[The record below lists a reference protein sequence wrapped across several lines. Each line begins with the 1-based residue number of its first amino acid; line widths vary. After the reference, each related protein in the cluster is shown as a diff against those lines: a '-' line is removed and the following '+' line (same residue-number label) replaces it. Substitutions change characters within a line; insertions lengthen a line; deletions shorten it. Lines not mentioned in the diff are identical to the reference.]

1 MAIVLGKLCFKFAF
15 TGKKH
20 RTPAGRMIRF
30 AKRIFIIT
38 ASPPTAR
45 RVADGGKFI
54 VQPFLLYF
62 FFLFHLDRKGFSVS
76 QDTDRILYLTD
87 IIHVDHDAL
96 HQNQEACI
104 HLLLNT

>member
-30 AKRIFIIT
+30 ANRIFIIT
-38 ASPPTAR
+38 ASPPNGSSRCGWRQIYNSAIFA
-45 RVADGGKFI
+45 V
-54 VQPFLLYF
+54 
-62 FFLFHLDRKGFSVS
+62 FLFHLDRKGFSVS

-96 HQNQEACI
+96 HQNQEARI

>member
-30 AKRIFIIT
+30 ANRIFIIT
-38 ASPPTAR
+38 ASPPNGSSRCGWRQIYNSAIFA
-45 RVADGGKFI
+45 V
-54 VQPFLLYF
+54 
-62 FFLFHLDRKGFSVS
+62 FLFSFSLGPSVS

-96 HQNQEACI
+96 HQNQEARI
-104 HLLLNT
+104 HLLPNT